1 VSYACHASQTLAYPF
16 RPHGKTAT
24 DQTTERSLKTKP
36 NTIQPPPLTGIY
48 KVPGSGSLVAWKPEK
63 NIRQATA
70 IAVATGGFALLAA
83 VLGDTAL
90 DIAVSRGVSPSLFE
104 THEGLGS
111 LAAILFG
118 VWAVIRA
125 FFWWKKIPLEGGR
138 KALVVLVDIL
148 LVLLIVL
155 VAYYGGQLV
164 YEHGVNVMPKAG

>member
-1 VSYACHASQTLAYPF
+1 MPAVEQFHPMILHFPIVLITVLAAVDLAALWLKIPLGGRDTYAS
-16 RPHGKTAT
+16 
-24 DQTTERSLKTKP
+24 
-36 NTIQPPPLTGIY
+36 
-48 KVPGSGSLVAWKPEK
+48 V
-63 NIRQATA
+63 ATA

-111 LAAILFG
+111 LAAVLFG

-138 KALVVLVDIL
+138 KTLVVLVDIV

>member
-1 VSYACHASQTLAYPF
+1 MPAVEQFHPMILHFPIVLITVLAAVDLAALWLKIPLGGRDTYAS
-16 RPHGKTAT
+16 
-24 DQTTERSLKTKP
+24 
-36 NTIQPPPLTGIY
+36 
-48 KVPGSGSLVAWKPEK
+48 V
-63 NIRQATA
+63 ATA